1 MEAEACAERFLWC
14 FARYHWWPD
23 AITSD
28 RGSNWVGRF
37 WRHMCKLLGIDQQLS
52 TAYHPQTDG
61 GPERMNQEVQAYLR
75 AVINQNQNDW
85 DKWVPAA
92 QMALNGRVNTSIGMS
107 PFFAIH
113 GYEPKSPVP
122 LVTEAYAE
130 EYPQHSPETRAKKFV
145 TKLQQ
150 ITDLCQASMAT
161 ATQQQER
168 FANRRR
174 NAAERFEV
182 GDKVWL
188 DLRNYAS
195 ERPKKKFDWLH
206 AKYTISKVLDPYTVE
221 LADLPRG
228 CYNRFHVDQLRR
240 AGTDP
245 MPGQQRTDAQP
256 PSIQVDG
263 EAHQVVEE
271 ILCARW
277 KRTGRGRRR
286 EVLVRWQGWQD
297 PTWTSLDNMQ
307 QTAALDKYEQRYG
320 PALEN
325 DGPYQ
330 HRRVATEAQP
340 AQIQGQVEGIQ
351 PQLQIQ
357 GKRIRGPLRARTNGD
372 APSIVTAPDPID
384 DGPTIVV
391 EDQEQEKGTSARE
404 E

>member
-1 MEAEACAERFLWC
+1 
-14 FARYHWWPD
+14 
-23 AITSD
+23 
-28 RGSNWVGRF
+28 
-37 WRHMCKLLGIDQQLS
+37 MCKLLGIDQQLS

-221 LADLPRG
+221 LAALPRAAIIG
-228 CYNRFHVDQLRR
+228 STSTN
-240 AGTDP
+240 
-245 MPGQQRTDAQP
+245 
-256 PSIQVDG
+256 SG
-263 EAHQVVEE
+263 E
-271 ILCARW
+271 
-277 KRTGRGRRR
+277 RGRTQC
-286 EVLVRWQGWQD
+286 LVSNAQTLNPIYPN

-372 APSIVTAPDPID
+372 APSIGTRNRK
-384 DGPTIVV
+384 
-391 EDQEQEKGTSARE
+391 KGTSARE

>member
-28 RGSNWVGRF
+28 RGSNSKHGVP
-37 WRHMCKLLGIDQQLS
+37 
-52 TAYHPQTDG
+52 PQTDG

-92 QMALNGRVNTSIGMS
+92 QMALNGR
-107 PFFAIH
+107 F
-113 GYEPKSPVP
+113 

-240 AGTDP
+240 AG
-245 MPGQQRTDAQP
+245 RTQCLVSNAQTLNP
-256 PSIQVDG
+256 IYPN
-263 EAHQVVEE
+263 
-271 ILCARW
+271 
-277 KRTGRGRRR
+277 
-286 EVLVRWQGWQD
+286 

-372 APSIVTAPDPID
+372 APEGQKRDVLLGLPRLVGPHSGENIAAYLKEVIDRYELGSKLGYFMLDNAKSNDTCLETLARWFPMDVSRRRLRCIGHVRVANHSINSTK
-384 DGPTIVV
+384 
-391 EDQEQEKGTSARE
+391 ESN
-404 E
+404 

>member
-92 QMALNGRVNTSIGMS
+92 QMALNGR
-107 PFFAIH
+107 F
-113 GYEPKSPVP
+113 

-245 MPGQQRTDAQP
+245 MP
-256 PSIQVDG
+256 
-263 EAHQVVEE
+263 
-271 ILCARW
+271 
-277 KRTGRGRRR
+277 
-286 EVLVRWQGWQD
+286 D

-372 APSIVTAPDPID
+372 APSIR
-384 DGPTIVV
+384 
-391 EDQEQEKGTSARE
+391 DQEQEKGTSARE

>member
-92 QMALNGRVNTSIGMS
+92 QMALNVTSS
-107 PFFAIH
+107 
-113 GYEPKSPVP
+113 

-206 AKYTISKVLDPYTVE
+206 AK
-221 LADLPRG
+221 
-228 CYNRFHVDQLRR
+228 FHVDQLRR

-256 PSIQVDG
+256 HLS
-263 EAHQVVEE
+263 
-271 ILCARW
+271 
-277 KRTGRGRRR
+277 K
-286 EVLVRWQGWQD
+286 
-297 PTWTSLDNMQ
+297 
-307 QTAALDKYEQRYG
+307 
-320 PALEN
+320 
-325 DGPYQ
+325 
-330 HRRVATEAQP
+330 
-340 AQIQGQVEGIQ
+340 
-351 PQLQIQ
+351 
-357 GKRIRGPLRARTNGD
+357 
-372 APSIVTAPDPID
+372 
-384 DGPTIVV
+384 
-391 EDQEQEKGTSARE
+391 
-404 E
+404 